1 VSWQIAWS
9 ISTFYSIQA
18 RKQHCF
24 KNGVLFH
31 SKSGEIFEIST
42 QYDDI
47 PQMEVIY
54 TNEIEYKALF
64 SISQR
69 TDHVAALDRLD
80 RLCIFEL
87 PTGKL
92 TAKLSLKH
100 HGEGK
105 IKYGLIQKEN
115 LEEQLL
121 STKHIVHVIKSI
133 YICMIYLFLLF

>member
-1 VSWQIAWS
+1 MSWRFAWS
-9 ISTFYSIQA
+9 ISTFYSVRA
-18 RKQHCF
+18 GRQHCF
-24 KNGVLFH
+24 KDGVLFH

-42 QYDDI
+42 QHDNI

-54 TNEIEYKALF
+54 TDEMEYKALF

-69 TDHVAALDRLD
+69 ADHVAALDRLD

-87 PTGKL
+87 LTGKL

-105 IKYGLIQKEN
+105 IKNGI
-115 LEEQLL
+115 
-121 STKHIVHVIKSI
+121 S
-133 YICMIYLFLLF
+133 

>member
-1 VSWQIAWS
+1 LLHILQFYKKSLTDWNVSWQFAWS
-9 ISTFYSIQA
+9 ISTFQSIQA
-18 RKQHCF
+18 GKQHCF
-24 KNGVLFH
+24 KNGILFH

-42 QYDDI
+42 QYDNI

-54 TNEIEYKALF
+54 TDEIKYKALF

-69 TDHVAALDRLD
+69 TDYVAALNQLD

-87 PTGKL
+87 LTGKL

-105 IKYGLIQKEN
+105 IKYDLI
-115 LEEQLL
+115 
-121 STKHIVHVIKSI
+121 
-133 YICMIYLFLLF
+133 